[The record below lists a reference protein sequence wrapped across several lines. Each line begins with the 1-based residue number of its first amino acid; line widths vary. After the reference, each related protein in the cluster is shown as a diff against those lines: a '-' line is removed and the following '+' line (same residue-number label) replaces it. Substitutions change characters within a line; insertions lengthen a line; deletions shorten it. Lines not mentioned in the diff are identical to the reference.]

1 MTAIVILLVLIQS
14 TLVTLCLLALKLA
27 KLLQQ
32 INRNTQLINNE
43 EIAEIKKNV
52 RKIPIANSQV
62 FKDSEIKR

>member
-1 MTAIVILLVLIQS
+1 MTIIIILLVLIQS

-43 EIAEIKKNV
+43 EIE
-52 RKIPIANSQV
+52 
-62 FKDSEIKR
+62 EIKRNVKRIPVYKFAAFKNGEIKR

>member
-1 MTAIVILLVLIQS
+1 MTIIIILLVLIQS

-32 INRNTQLINNE
+32 INNE

-52 RKIPIANSQV
+52 RKIPIAKFQV